1 MSSFNWDV
9 LLKKFSRKLIE
20 ERDEE
25 DWELTPDMV
34 KSGWLGYPAASEA
47 EIVEAET
54 RLNTQFPPSYRAFLA
69 VSNGWRNSDWTE
81 MHLYS
86 TAEIDWFTSRNQQWI
101 DAWLSNADDLTV
113 SDEKYFV
120 YGADQNCV
128 HLRREYLST
137 ALEVSSDSG
146 DGDVF
151 LLIPEVVSETGEW
164 EAWHFG
170 NKLPGANRYRSFYEL
185 MEKVVN
191 QGSFIL

>member
-1 MSSFNWDV
+1 MTKFNWKS
-9 LLKKFSRKLIE
+9 LLKEFSRKLIE

-25 DWELTPDMV
+25 DWELTPVMV
-34 KSGWLGYPAASEA
+34 KSTWLGYPAASEA

-54 RLNTQFPPSYRAFLA
+54 RLNTRFPPSYRAFLA
-69 VSNGWRNSDWTE
+69 ISNGWRNSDWTE

-86 TAEIDWFTSRNQQWI
+86 TSEIDWFASRNQEWI
-101 DAWLSNADDLTV
+101 DAWQSTDQPTI

-120 YGADQNCV
+120 YGADQDCI

-137 ALEVSSDSG
+137 ALEISSGSG
-146 DGDVF
+146 DSDIF

-170 NKLPGANRYRSFYEL
+170 NKLPGAYRYRSFYEL
-185 MEKVVN
+185 MEKVTE
-191 QGSFIL
+191 QGCFIL

>member
-1 MSSFNWDV
+1 MSSFNWDI
-9 LLKKFSRKLIE
+9 LLKKFSRTLIE
-20 ERDEE
+20 ERDEA
-25 DWELTPDMV
+25 DWDLTPAMV

-54 RLNTQFPPSYRAFLA
+54 RLNTRFPPSYRAFLS

-86 TAEIDWFTSRNQQWI
+86 TSEIDWFTSRNQAWI
-101 DAWLSNADDLTV
+101 DAWQSTV
-113 SDEKYFV
+113 AESPIPDEKYFV
-120 YGADQNCV
+120 YGADQDCI

-146 DGDVF
+146 DGDIF
-151 LLIPEVVSETGEW
+151 LLIPEVVFETGEW

-170 NKLPGANRYRSFYEL
+170 NKLPGAHRYRSFYEL
-185 MEKVVN
+185 MEKVTE
-191 QGSFIL
+191 QGCFIP

>member
-1 MSSFNWDV
+1 MTHFNWKS
-9 LLKKFSRKLIE
+9 LLTDFSRTLID

-25 DWELTPDMV
+25 DWELTPKMV

-54 RLNTQFPPSYRAFLA
+54 RLNTRFPPSYRAFLA

-86 TAEIDWFTSRNQQWI
+86 TSEIDWFASHNQEWI
-101 DAWLSNADDLTV
+101 DAWQPTDQPSV

-120 YGADQNCV
+120 YGADQDCV

-137 ALEVSSDSG
+137 ALEISSGSG
-146 DGDVF
+146 DGDIF
-151 LLIPEVVSETGEW
+151 LLIPDVVSETGEW

-170 NKLPGANRYRSFYEL
+170 DKLPGANRYPSFYEL
-185 MEKVVN
+185 MEKVAE
-191 QGSFIL
+191 QGCFIP